1 MTSWRNRISAVYR
14 SAQDL
19 YDGSIEHKNIKR
31 FINRELS
38 WLDFNDRVLALAC
51 DENIPLLERC
61 RFVAICS
68 SNLDE
73 FYQIRVAALKDQVAG
88 DVSTKTPDGRSPLE
102 QLREIASR
110 TKIFIQRQEDIWTKK
125 LLPELELF
133 GVRVQSWSQLSADEK
148 IELSKDFD
156 QRIFPVL
163 TPLAVDPAHPF
174 PYISNLALNL
184 AVVAS
189 DPNSGEKR
197 FARLKIPKNI
207 SRFMRVGK
215 SHNFVLLEELVA
227 ANLGRLFQGMT
238 IEQCFVFRVSRNA
251 DLSLDDED
259 AEDLLAA
266 VEVELRRRRFGRAVR
281 LELPHGTD
289 QSVIDLMCEELELD
303 PDDVTYHRSI
313 IEMSCLSQ
321 LASLDISSLRFQ
333 PWPPLTAGRL
343 AAAEFN
349 GQSIFQV
356 IRERQLLVHHP
367 HESFASSVE
376 TFVEQASNDPK
387 VHSIKM
393 TLYRTSGDSLIAKH
407 LVRAAESGKQVAV
420 VLELKARFD
429 EARNIAWAKELEY
442 AGVHVTYGIV
452 GLKTHSKCILVV
464 REDSD
469 QMRRYVH
476 IGTGNYNSTTAR
488 MYEDIGFF
496 TCEDAI
502 GADATELFNYLTGYA
517 REPDY
522 QQLFVAPHQLRPK
535 LLDLIKRE
543 ASFKDDGRI
552 TMKVNSISDP
562 AIIEALYEASN
573 EGTKIDLIVRGICC
587 LRAGV
592 PGMSENIKVRSILG
606 RYLEHSRIYRFAHG
620 YDDASPLH
628 LIGSADLMGRNLD
641 GRVEVLVPLTHTKH
655 RAWLDKV
662 LGFLLADEV
671 AHFVLGSDDKWTKA
685 LGHGQTGD
693 AQQSLHEWVVATQ
706 LR

>member
-1 MTSWRNRISAVYR
+1 MTSWLNRLSAAYR
-14 SAQDL
+14 TSVNSYAED
-19 YDGSIEHKNIKR
+19 IESR

-38 WLDFNDRVLALAC
+38 WLDFNDRVLALASH
-51 DENIPLLERC
+51 ENVPLLERC
-61 RFVAICS
+61 RFLSICS

-88 DVSTKTPDGRSPLE
+88 EISTRTPDGRSPLE
-102 QLREIASR
+102 QLQEIKER
-110 TKIFIQRQEDIWTKK
+110 TQDFVQRQEKIWTHEI
-125 LLPELELF
+125 LPQLELF
-133 GVRVQSWSQLSADEK
+133 GIRVLAWSQLSDHEKAD
-148 IELSKDFD
+148 LTKDFD

-163 TPLAVDPAHPF
+163 TPIAVDPAHPF

-189 DPNSGEKR
+189 DPNSGEQR

-207 SRFMRVGK
+207 PRLMKVGK
-215 SHNFVLLEELVA
+215 ANSFVLLEEIIS
-227 ANLGRLFQGMT
+227 ANLSRLFQGMK
-238 IEQCFVFRVSRNA
+238 IEQCFVFRVTRNA
-251 DLSLDDED
+251 DLSIDDED

-266 VEVELRRRRFGRAVR
+266 VEIELRRRRFGRAVR
-281 LELPHGTD
+281 IEIPFGTA
-289 QSVIDLMCEELELD
+289 QSVIDLMCEELELGV
-303 PDDVTYHRSI
+303 DDVTFHNSI
-313 IEMSCLSQ
+313 IEMKALSQ
-321 LASLDISSLRFQ
+321 LVSLDFSDLRFQ

-343 AAAEFN
+343 SAAEFN
-349 GQSIFQV
+349 GLSIFQV

-367 HESFASSVE
+367 HESFTSSVE
-376 TFVEQASNDPK
+376 TFVEQAANDPK

-393 TLYRTSGDSLIAKH
+393 TLYRTSGDSSIAKN
-407 LVRAAESGKQVAV
+407 LVKAAESGKQVAV
-420 VLELKARFD
+420 VLEIKARFD

-464 REDSD
+464 REDAD

-488 MYEDIGFF
+488 VYEDIGFF
-496 TCEDAI
+496 TCEESI

-517 REPDY
+517 KEPDY
-522 QQLFVAPHQLRPK
+522 LRLIVAPHQLRPR
-535 LLDLIKRE
+535 LLELIHRE
-543 ASFKDDGRI
+543 ATFKTAGSI
-552 TMKVNSISDP
+552 TIKLNSISDP
-562 AIIEALYEASN
+562 TIIDALYEASQA
-573 EGTKIDLIVRGICC
+573 GVKIDLVVRGICC

-592 PGMSENIKVRSILG
+592 PGLSENITVRSILG

-620 YDDASPLH
+620 FDDQSPLH

-641 GRVEVLVPLTHTKH
+641 GRVEVLVPLTHPKH

-662 LGFLLADEV
+662 LGFLLEPEV
-671 AHFVLGSDDKWTKA
+671 PNFALSKDDKWIYNSGGTQNK
-685 LGHGQTGD
+685 D
-693 AQQSLHEWVVATQ
+693 AQQRLHEWVVATQ